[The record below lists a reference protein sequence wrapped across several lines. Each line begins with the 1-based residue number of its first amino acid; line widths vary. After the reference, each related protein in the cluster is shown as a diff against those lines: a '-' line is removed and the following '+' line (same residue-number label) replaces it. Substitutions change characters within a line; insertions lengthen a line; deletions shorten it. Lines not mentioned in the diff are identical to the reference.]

1 MKQGLLRYLSFKIIN
16 MKTAITFLLVLS
28 LSLTANAQEKTHQ
41 LVKIWQTDSVV
52 SVPESVLIDAKK
64 KTLFISEIGAGNASA
79 FDKNGGIGKIGL
91 NGKKLQTNWISGL
104 HSPKGLG
111 RMGNELYV
119 ADLNELVVVDIKNA
133 KIIKKYPVEGAGMLN
148 DVTVSDKGVVYFS
161 DSRTK
166 KIHQIVNGQ
175 LSTFMENITGV
186 NGLKAIGNELFILG
200 GKRFFKV
207 DANKKET
214 EIAQLPQGGDGIEPI
229 GNGDFLAT
237 SWGGYI
243 FYVSKDGKVETLL
256 DSHDPRVNTADID
269 YDQKKKI
276 LYVPSFYNKLITA
289 YQLK

>member
-1 MKQGLLRYLSFKIIN
+1 MKKIIILAF
-16 MKTAITFLLVLS
+16 AISMYCNVQ
-28 LSLTANAQEKTHQ
+28 AQNTHQ

-52 SVPESVLIDAKK
+52 AVPESVLIDFKT
-64 KTLFISEIGAGNASA
+64 KTLFVSEIGLGNASA
-79 FDKNGGIGKIGL
+79 FDQNGSIGKLGMDGKIINL
-91 NGKKLQTNWISGL
+91 NWVTGL

-111 RMGNELYV
+111 RIGNELYV
-119 ADLNELVVVDIKNA
+119 ADLTELVVIDIKNA

-166 KIHQIVNGQ
+166 KIHQIANNQ
-175 LSTFMENITGV
+175 LSTFMENVAGV
-186 NGLKAIGNELFILG
+186 NGLKAIGDELYILG

-207 DANKKET
+207 DANKKQT
-214 EIAQLPQGGDGIEPI
+214 DIAQLPQGGDGLEPI

-256 DSHDPRVNTADID
+256 DSHDPRVNTADLA
-269 YDQKKKI
+269 YDATKKV
-276 LYVPSFYNKLITA
+276 LYVPSFYNKIVTA
-289 YQLK
+289 YQLRSIK

>member
-1 MKQGLLRYLSFKIIN
+1 MKRIIFLALSFAFAGS
-16 MKTAITFLLVLS
+16 TQ
-28 LSLTANAQEKTHQ
+28 AQNKHQ
-41 LVKIWQTDSVV
+41 LVKLWQTDSVV
-52 SVPESVLIDAKK
+52 AVPESVLIDYKE
-64 KTLFISEIGAGNASA
+64 KTLYVSEIGPGNASA
-79 FDKNGGIGKIGL
+79 FDQNGGVGKLSMDGKIIDL
-91 NGKKLQTNWISGL
+91 NWVTGL
-104 HSPKGLG
+104 HSPKGLA
-111 RMGNELYV
+111 RIGNELYV
-119 ADLNELVVVDIKNA
+119 ADLTELVVIDIKKA

-166 KIHQIVNGQ
+166 KIHQIVNQQ
-175 LSTFMENITGV
+175 LSTYMENVAGV
-186 NGLKAIGNELFILG
+186 NGLKAIGDELYILG

-214 EIAQLPQGGDGIEPI
+214 DIAQLPQGGDGLEPI

-256 DSHDPRVNTADID
+256 DSHEPRVNTADLA
-269 YDQKKKI
+269 YDPTKKI
-276 LYVPSFYNKLITA
+276 LYVPSFYNKIVTA

>member
-1 MKQGLLRYLSFKIIN
+1 
-16 MKTAITFLLVLS
+16 MKTAITFLLVSS
-28 LSLTANAQEKTHQ
+28 LCLTINAQEKMHQ

-64 KTLFISEIGAGNASA
+64 KILFISEIGAGNASA

-119 ADLNELVVVDIKNA
+119 ADLNELVVIDIKNA
-133 KIIKKYPVEGAGMLN
+133 KIIKKYTVEGAGMLN

-166 KIHQIVNGQ
+166 KIHQIINGQ
-175 LSTFMENITGV
+175 LSTFMENIIGV
-186 NGLKAIGNELFILG
+186 NGLKAIGDDLYILG

-207 DANKKET
+207 DANKKES

-276 LYVPSFYNKLITA
+276 LYVPSFYNKIITA